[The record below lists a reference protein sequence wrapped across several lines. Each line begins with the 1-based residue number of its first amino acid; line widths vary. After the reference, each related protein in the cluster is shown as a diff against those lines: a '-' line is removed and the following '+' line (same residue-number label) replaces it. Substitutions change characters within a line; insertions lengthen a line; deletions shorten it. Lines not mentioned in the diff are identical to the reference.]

1 MSEQENIE
9 ALAEIFEKDAGEITK
24 ETKLEELGWDSM
36 SMLSVMA
43 VSKAHGRGMTGD
55 QVRALVTV
63 GDVLAYL

>member
-43 VSKAHGRGMTGD
+43 VSKAHGKGMTGD